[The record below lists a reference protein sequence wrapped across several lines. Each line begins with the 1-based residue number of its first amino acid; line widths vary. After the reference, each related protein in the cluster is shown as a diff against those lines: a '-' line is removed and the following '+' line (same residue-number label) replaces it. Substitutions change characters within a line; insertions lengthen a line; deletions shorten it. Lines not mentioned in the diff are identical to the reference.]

1 MTDLTDDEL
10 RRLADFMDLERA
22 RRGDRWDDV
31 ARRAGVSV
39 ALLRNIRK
47 GRAPLTLDS
56 KMAIQRAYNLPDGY
70 LDTVLAGKSQS
81 RDDAPEAKYPPGLR
95 DDTERQLW
103 DITDLS
109 EERRWEWI
117 NKWRRRQET
126 LGHPGATQAG

>member
-1 MTDLTDDEL
+1 MTDLSEDAL
-10 RRLADFMDLERA
+10 RRLAEFMDVERA

-31 ARRAGVSV
+31 ARRAGISI

-56 KMAIQRAYNLPDGY
+56 KMAIQRAYDLPDGY
-70 LDTVLAGKSQS
+70 LNAVLAGTTQP
-81 RDDAPEAKYPPGLR
+81 PEVVPKLKYPPGLR

-103 DITDLS
+103 DITDLP

-117 NKWRRRQET
+117 HKWRRRKAT
-126 LGHPGATQAG
+126 LGHPGAPQAC